1 MDFLTHQELSGIK
14 QDLQNGQA
22 MQDAEKLE
30 YERKL
35 RESIGPEMKDMLD
48 HPEKFEKYVV
58 YAKKAQK
65 NKKRG
70 RLKENFRK
78 ILGLKPKNTENYE

>member
-1 MDFLTHQELSGIK
+1 MDFLTQQELSGIK
-14 QDLQNGQA
+14 QDVQNGMA
-22 MQDAEKLE
+22 MQEAEKLE

-35 RESIGPEMKDMLD
+35 RESMGQEMKDMLE

-65 NKKRG
+65 NKKARKW
-70 RLKENFRK
+70 KENLKK
-78 ILGLKPKNTENYE
+78 ILGLWEKQ